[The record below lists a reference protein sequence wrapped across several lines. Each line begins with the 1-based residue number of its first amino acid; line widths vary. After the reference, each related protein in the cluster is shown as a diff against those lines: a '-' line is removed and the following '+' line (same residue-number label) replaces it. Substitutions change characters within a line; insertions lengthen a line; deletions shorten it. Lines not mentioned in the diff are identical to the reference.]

1 VSLFGESEAPRG
13 GAHVVVDAP
22 AWDLKQKLMEEKA
35 ALGFT
40 LSGHLFSVYEGLLSG
55 FPRTPLA
62 RLAASDSKV
71 WMAGTLASVRSQ
83 MTRRGRMMVVVLDD
97 ASAQVEVTVF
107 NELFEKHREK
117 LKEDA
122 LLIVAGKVQRDD
134 FSGGLRVLAEDLL
147 DLEGLSGRYAARLRL
162 VMNGQT
168 DEMRD
173 AKRLQQALLP
183 YRASGPGSCL
193 VVVSYSNGKVASDVV
208 LGDAWRVRPDGRL
221 IDELGAWLAPQ
232 NVQLVYGSSS
242 Q

>member
-1 VSLFGESEAPRG
+1 
-13 GAHVVVDAP
+13 
-22 AWDLKQKLMEEKA
+22 
-35 ALGFT
+35 
-40 LSGHLFSVYEGLLSG
+40 
-55 FPRTPLA
+55 
-62 RLAASDSKV
+62 
-71 WMAGTLASVRSQ
+71 

-97 ASAQVEVTVF
+97 GTAQVEVTVF

-122 LLIVAGKVQRDD
+122 LLIVAGKAQRDD

-147 DLEGLSGRYAARLRL
+147 DLDGLSGRYAARLRL

-173 AKRLQQALLP
+173 AKRLQQALMP

-193 VVVSYSNGKVASDVV
+193 VVVSYSNGQVASDVV

-232 NVQLVYGSSS
+232 NVQLVYGAA
-242 Q
+242 

>member
-1 VSLFGESEAPRG
+1 
-13 GAHVVVDAP
+13 VVVEAP

-62 RLAASDSKV
+62 RLTASENKL

-97 ASAQVEVTVF
+97 GSAQVEVTVF

-122 LLIVAGKVQRDD
+122 LLVVSGKVQRDD

-147 DLEGLSGRYAARLRL
+147 DLEGLRGRYAARLKL
-162 VMNGQT
+162 AMNGGA
-168 DEMRD
+168 D
-173 AKRLQQALLP
+173 AKRLQQMLAP
-183 YRASGPGSCL
+183 YRASGQGACL
-193 VVVSYSNGKVASDVV
+193 VVVSYMNDKAACEVV
-208 LGDAWRVRPDGRL
+208 LGEAWRVRPDGRL
-221 IDELGAWLAPQ
+221 LAELGDWLKPQ
-232 NVQLVYGSSS
+232 NVQLVYAAA
-242 Q
+242 